1 MKKFVSLLLAALLV
15 LSVAGCALAEEKT
28 VIKIGATPSPHQEV
42 LELIKDDMAA
52 LGYELDI
59 ITFTEY
65 PLPNPALADKQLDAN
80 YFQHLPY
87 LEAYNATVSDEEKL
101 VAAIGVHYEP
111 YAIYAGKTAAIEDL
125 ADGAIVAVTNDP
137 SNETRALMLLQEAGL
152 IKLPE
157 DADVNSSL
165 TVLDIVENPKN
176 LDILEVDAN
185 LLPTMLSDV
194 DIAVI
199 NGNFALDAGLSPA
212 EDAIFL
218 EAADSEAG
226 RIYTNYVVIRQEDVE
241 AEWVEALR
249 TCLCNQKVADF
260 MLTNEAYAGG
270 VIPAFTVEAAEG
282 ETEAAE

>member
-1 MKKFVSLLLAALLV
+1 MKKIVSLLLAALLV
-15 LSVAGCALAEEKT
+15 LSVAGCALAEEKKT
-28 VIKIGATPSPHQEV
+28 VVIGATPSPHQEV

-52 LGYELDI
+52 LGYELEI

-87 LEAYNATVSDEEKL
+87 LESYNETVSDDEKL

-111 YAIYAGKTAAIEDL
+111 YAIYAGKTASIDEL
-125 ADGAIVAVTNDP
+125 ADGAVVAVTNDP

-152 IKLPE
+152 ITLPE

-165 TVLDIVENPKN
+165 TVLDIVDNPKN
-176 LDILEVDAN
+176 LEILEVDAN

-226 RIYTNYVVIRQEDVE
+226 KIYTNYVVIRQEDVD

-249 TCLCNQKVADF
+249 TCLCSQKVAEF
-260 MLTNEAYAGG
+260 MLNNEAYAGG
-270 VIPAFTVEAAEG
+270 VIPAFTVETAED
-282 ETEAAE
+282 EAAE

>member
-15 LSVAGCALAEEKT
+15 LCLAGGALAEEKKT
-28 VIKIGATPSPHQEV
+28 VVIGATPSPHQEV

-52 LGYELDI
+52 LGYELEI

-87 LEAYNATVSDEEKL
+87 LEAYNETVSDDEKL

-111 YAIYAGKTAAIEDL
+111 YAIYAGKTASIEEL
-125 ADGAIVAVTNDP
+125 ADGAVVAVTNDP

-152 IKLPE
+152 ITLPE

-165 TVLDIVENPKN
+165 TVLDIVDNPKG
-176 LDILEVDAN
+176 LEILEVDAN
-185 LLPTMLSDV
+185 LLPTMLTDV

-226 RIYTNYVVIRQEDVE
+226 KIYTNYVVIRQEDVD

-249 TCLCNQKVADF
+249 TCLCSQKVADF

-270 VIPAFTVEAAEG
+270 VIPAFTVETED
-282 ETEAAE
+282 EAAE